1 MEPEEYRVLVSQ
13 GAKLLDVKVPGW
25 RERVNVDALDMFDPC
40 KCVLGQLFEAYS
52 IGLKWLMLN
61 RQSRMVYGFDASE
74 PPGTKG
80 MVEEYGKL
88 TRAWQRE
95 LVA

>member
-1 MEPEEYRVLVSQ
+1 MESEEYRVLVSQ

-25 RERVNVDALDMFDPC
+25 RERVNVDALDMFDPF
-40 KCVLGQLFEAYS
+40 KCVLGQVFS
-52 IGLKWLMLN
+52 RFGDGLEKLMLN